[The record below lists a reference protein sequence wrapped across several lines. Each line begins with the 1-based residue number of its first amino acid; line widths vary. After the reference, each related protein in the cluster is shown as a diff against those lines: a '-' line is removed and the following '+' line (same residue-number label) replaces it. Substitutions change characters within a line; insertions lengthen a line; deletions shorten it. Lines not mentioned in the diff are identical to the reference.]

1 MFKITETMKTY
12 DYLEVAEIIN
22 ARCTPRSRGWE
33 WPQVGSQH
41 TDIDGRTLYELQQV
55 GEAYIL
61 IKKEV
66 EK

>member
-12 DYLEVAEIIN
+12 DYFEAAQIIN
-22 ARCTPRSRGWE
+22 GRCVPRGWE
-33 WPQVGSQH
+33 WPQVDRAYQ
-41 TDIDGRTLYELQQV
+41 DIDGRSVYEIKRA

-66 EK
+66 VK